1 MNRSRWTTWATLG
14 MLIASLSGAL
24 AQSGEQ
30 DPIAQQEDVMH
41 CAVHNMAMALG
52 SALELV
58 PDEAT
63 RIELVRRLIHPFRF
77 FPDESGYFF
86 VYTVDGVNVA
96 HGTQPELEGKDLSGQ
111 QDSQGKYVIR
121 ELADTARRGGG
132 LVDYYWRK
140 PKGQRESRKVGYVE
154 MIPGTAWFI
163 GSGLYLPE

>member
-1 MNRSRWTTWATLG
+1 MNRRKRTIWAVMG
-14 MLIASLSGAL
+14 MLAASMAAAL

-30 DPIAQQEDVMH
+30 DPITQQEDVMH
-41 CAVHNMAMALG
+41 CAVHNMAVALG

-58 PDEAT
+58 TNEAT
-63 RIELVRRLIHPFRF
+63 RVEMVRRLVHPFRF

-86 VYTVDGVNVA
+86 VYTLDGVNVA
-96 HGTQPELEGKDLSGQ
+96 HGTQPELEGKDLSGH
-111 QDSQGKYVIR
+111 QDRQGKYVIR